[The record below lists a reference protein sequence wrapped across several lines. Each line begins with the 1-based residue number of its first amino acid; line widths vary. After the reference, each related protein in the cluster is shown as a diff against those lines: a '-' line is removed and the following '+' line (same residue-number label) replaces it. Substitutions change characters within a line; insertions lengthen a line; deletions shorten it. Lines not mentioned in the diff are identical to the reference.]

1 MAYSDIHVT
10 AVVEPGAELGKGVR
24 VAPFAYIRDGARVGA
39 GTEIGPHA
47 VIHPYTEV
55 GENCRI
61 HAGAVLGDLPQD
73 LGFKGTE
80 SFVRIGN
87 SCTIREGV
95 TIHRG
100 TMPGSAT
107 TVGDHCFLM
116 AYSHLAHNVHLG
128 NRVILANNAMLA
140 GHVEVGDGVFVG
152 GGAAIH
158 QFCKVG
164 RLAMVGGLSAVSKD
178 IPPFCTHASG
188 TYNTIAGLNVVG
200 LRRNGFDAPARA
212 EIRRAFK
219 VLYTSGLNV
228 TQAVNKLRIEFES
241 AAVREM
247 CDFIEAS
254 KRGICAFRGQSGQD
268 EAD

>member
-1 MAYSDIHVT
+1 MSNTEIHPT
-10 AVVEPGAELGKGVR
+10 AVIEPGAELGAGVK
-24 VAPFAYIRDGARVGA
+24 VGPFAYIRDKVKIGA
-39 GTEIGPHA
+39 GTEVGPHA
-47 VIHPYTEV
+47 VIHSFTEI

-73 LGFKGTE
+73 LGFKGAE
-80 SFVRIGN
+80 SYVRIGN
-87 SCTIREGV
+87 GCIIREGV
-95 TIHRG
+95 TVHRG

-107 TVGDHCFLM
+107 VMGDECFLM
-116 AYSHLAHNVHLG
+116 AYSHLAHNVKLG
-128 NRVILANNAMLA
+128 NKVILANSVLLA
-140 GHVEVGDGVFVG
+140 GHVEVGNNVFVG

-188 TYNTIAGLNVVG
+188 AFNSIAGLNVVG
-200 LRRNGFDAPARA
+200 LRRNGFDGAARM
-212 EIRRAFK
+212 EIRQAFK
-219 VLYTSGLNV
+219 MLFASGLNV
-228 TQAVNKLRIEFES
+228 SQAVNKMRETFKS

-254 KRGICAFRGQSGQD
+254 KRGICAFRGASGD
-268 EAD
+268 EEAG